1 MAMAGRGTPGV
12 PGVVRGSVVVH
23 RRRCGKPNCRCADGV
38 DLHESTVL
46 SYSEGGRTKFVMLPA
61 AEVAAVRA
69 AVERYR
75 AAKSRVEAQG
85 DAGLAE
91 LVARLSPKAGRRR

>member
-1 MAMAGRGTPGV
+1 MADRPASRV
-12 PGVVRGSVVVH
+12 PGIVRGSVVVH
-23 RRRCGKPNCRCADGV
+23 RRRCGKANCRCAGGEN
-38 DLHESTVL
+38 LHEATVL
-46 SYSEGGRTKFVMLPA
+46 SYSEGGRTRFLMLPE

-75 AAKSRVEAQG
+75 AEKAKLETKG

-91 LVARLSPKAGRRR
+91 LVARLGSGRRA